1 MGFSFSI
8 RDSKISFYN
17 LSNHKRELD
26 APQISHVTFPTI
38 RYDVHFGLWLSV
50 EVRFKNCFFSFRT
63 ALLGWTLR
71 DSLTAIAYLALVARA
86 WMYGRVSFSGL
97 LMALARFF
105 ILCFFLYVFYEG
117 KLITIQITVNRL
129 ENHTGKKTTESRM
142 ATCLFHVPS
151 DTFNLKMQPKFLH
164 VNLIFLLAPSIIT
177 KWKSC
182 IKFGLPVITTD
193 KFLNLYADK
202 ISWYDCLRHNFK
214 GRFTS
219 MRVISKL
226 IKI

>member
-1 MGFSFSI
+1 MQQRNHENGSKSFWSSRTATDRKKGICQQMKDFFSI

-71 DSLTAIAYLALVARA
+71 DSIMAIAYLALVARA
-86 WMYGRVSFSGL
+86 RMYGRVSFSGL

-105 ILCFFLYVFYEG
+105 ILFLPLCILRRE
-117 KLITIQITVNRL
+117 TN
-129 ENHTGKKTTESRM
+129 NHPNHCESTRKP
-142 ATCLFHVPS
+142 H
-151 DTFNLKMQPKFLH
+151 
-164 VNLIFLLAPSIIT
+164 
-177 KWKSC
+177 
-182 IKFGLPVITTD
+182 
-193 KFLNLYADK
+193 
-202 ISWYDCLRHNFK
+202 R
-214 GRFTS
+214 
-219 MRVISKL
+219 
-226 IKI
+226 